1 MLLLFYNLFK
11 DSSAS
16 KKSHILCEMPIFV
29 GVLCLHEKKTF
40 QKYKQKLVICVQFS
54 GFTDGKII
62 GGEKNGM
69 EWYFGRCNIYTPVI

>member
-1 MLLLFYNLFK
+1 MLLSFYK

-16 KKSHILCEMPIFV
+16 KKSYILCQMPIFV

-40 QKYKQKLVICVQFS
+40 QKYKQKSVICVRFS

-69 EWYFGRCNIYTPVI
+69 E